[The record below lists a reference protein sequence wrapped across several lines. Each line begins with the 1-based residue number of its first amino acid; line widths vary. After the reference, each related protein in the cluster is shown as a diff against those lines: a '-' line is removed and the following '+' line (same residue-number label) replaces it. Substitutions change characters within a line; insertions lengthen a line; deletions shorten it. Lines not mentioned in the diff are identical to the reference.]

1 LIVGGAVK
9 NVYQVLRDKELELQ
23 RVRTEVAALQTV
35 IPLLTDSGE
44 WFDKELFVSSHPNEG
59 DHEKSVVQK
68 PA

>member
-1 LIVGGAVK
+1 MK
-9 NVYQVLRDKELELQ
+9 NIYRVLRDKELELQ
-23 RVRTEVAALQTV
+23 RIRTEVAALQSV

-44 WFDKELFVSSHPNEG
+44 WFDKERFASSPPKEA

>member
-1 LIVGGAVK
+1 MK

-23 RVRTEVAALQTV
+23 RVRTEIAALQTV

-44 WFDKELFVSSHPNEG
+44 WFDKERFASSPPKEG
-59 DHEKSVVQK
+59 GHEKGAVQK